1 MSVTTLVA
9 LVSLGYLLYQ
19 QFFGGLDGTQ
29 RIEGLLSVLVALGF
43 LNYFT
48 LLDAMSGEDDDDHNP
63 N

>member
-9 LVSLGYLLYQ
+9 LISLGYLLYQ

-29 RIEGLLSVLVALGF
+29 RIEGLLNVLVVLGF

-48 LLDAMSGEDDDDHNP
+48 LLDAMSGDDSDENP
-63 N
+63 S